1 MMSCTIVA
9 ATQCRGTVTF
19 FEKMFEGRMNFID
32 RLIDMQANAL
42 VCDPHRA
49 VITGP
54 TLLRGTELSS
64 PDIRAGMAL
73 VIAAL
78 CAKGESVIHR
88 ADIISRGYENLAE
101 KLRSLGADVEELG

>member
-1 MMSCTIVA
+1 
-9 ATQCRGTVTF
+9 
-19 FEKMFEGRMNFID
+19 
-32 RLIDMQANAL
+32 
-42 VCDPHRA
+42 
-49 VITGP
+49 
-54 TLLRGTELSS
+54 
-64 PDIRAGMAL
+64 MAL